1 MRWNGNVQCEIFIV
15 SYSEQ
20 NVKHERIIGNIKAV
34 LRVLSQKQN
43 RKNEI
48 NNSKDIKGIPN
59 KRFSNTKHQTTTM
72 IKSCMSI
79 SAKFFLKPIIC
90 VNCMNIFIFPYP
102 VTNNPIWGKV
112 LIACIVF
119 FPRASYICSVV
130 FCNRN
135 ANFH

>member
-59 KRFSNTKHQTTTM
+59 KSFSNTKHQTTTM
-72 IKSCMSI
+72 IQVMYVNIRKILFKTHNMCKLYEHFHFPLSCN
-79 SAKFFLKPIIC
+79 K
-90 VNCMNIFIFPYP
+90 
-102 VTNNPIWGKV
+102 
-112 LIACIVF
+112 
-119 FPRASYICSVV
+119 
-130 FCNRN
+130 
-135 ANFH
+135 